1 MKYYVLLP
9 QIEMVGGGVDNVQWG
24 AILRSVS
31 AHRSYRWVY
40 KQNYRPWRIAEYLI
54 LNQAMPRSLRS
65 CYDEIN
71 SAARAISPSS
81 TAPSRTAT
89 RPRRQRAA
97 CSPDGNIDKIF
108 QSGLHEFIEDFI
120 ARNNRLGSEV
130 AEAYHFNG

>member
-1 MKYYVLLP
+1 
-9 QIEMVGGGVDNVQWG
+9 VGGGVDTVQWG

-40 KQNYRPWRIAEYLI
+40 KQNYRPWKIAEYLI

-71 SAARAISPSS
+71 MSLNDIAELYGAKPACHE
-81 TAPSRTAT
+81 TASAT
-89 RPRRQRAA
+89 RRLLAR
-97 CSPDGNIDKIF
+97 GNIDNIF

-120 ARNNRLGSEV
+120 VRNNRLGNEV
-130 AEAYHFNG
+130 AEAYHFTG

>member
-1 MKYYVLLP
+1 VKYYVLLP

-40 KQNYRPWRIAEYLI
+40 KQNYRPWKIAEYLI

-71 SAARAISPSS
+71 MSLNDIGELYGAKPVCHE
-81 TAPSRTAT
+81 TASAT
-89 RPRRQRAA
+89 RRLLAR
-97 CSPDGNIDKIF
+97 GNIDNIF

-120 ARNNRLGSEV
+120 VRNNRLGNEV
-130 AEAYHFNG
+130 AEAYHFTG